1 MTSHRYTSSRAHYDV
16 TGIRS
21 SGRSWSEINGPIS
34 TGRACALGKLAVA
47 GAGLAALFLTIGVLM
62 AMLP

>member
-16 TGIRS
+16 TGVRS

-34 TGRACALGKLAVA
+34 SPRNRALGKLAVA
-47 GAGLAALFLTIGVLM
+47 GAGLAALFVAVGVLM
-62 AMLP
+62 ALLP

>member
-1 MTSHRYTSSRAHYDV
+1 MTRHRYTSSRAHYDV

-34 TGRACALGKLAVA
+34 TGGACALGRLAVA
-47 GAGLAALFLTIGVLM
+47 GAGLAALFIAFGIVG
-62 AMLP
+62 AMV

>member
-34 TGRACALGKLAVA
+34 SPRNRALGKLAVA
-47 GAGLAALFLTIGVLM
+47 GAGLSVLFLAFGIVG
-62 AMLP
+62 AMVG